1 MQSDTATTPLEKET
15 LLAQVAQ
22 SRARILELAQDGRL
36 NSERLSELAN
46 TEANLALALN
56 LGALP
61 ENPREQFLAVYA
73 FTRPYLERLTQHDP
87 AHLVVADETHSYTP
101 RTILRRVLDHALDHL
116 NQIDQWLVW
125 QQQGVVPTPTDG
137 WASSDD
143 TMPEDFQPL
152 SPKELQSWLWRID
165 LSLAMVAQRAGQLSE
180 QQLDWTP
187 PDGGWTLRYMLRHLA
202 FAGAY
207 YAIWLDEPLP
217 DSARERYQEA
227 NARFERQL
235 RQIFTSSNLPDALF
249 LLSDTLLTAG
259 QIVQQALAEEQA
271 FA

>member
-1 MQSDTATTPLEKET
+1 MEPDTITMDTAKEAM
-15 LLAQVAQ
+15 LAQIAQ
-22 SRARILELAQDGRL
+22 SRAHVLTLAQDGQL
-36 NSERLSELAN
+36 NPEHLYQLAN
-46 TEANLALALN
+46 TEANLALALKI
-56 LGALP
+56 GPLP
-61 ENPREQFLAVYA
+61 EDPREQFLAAYA

-87 AHLVVADETHSYTP
+87 AQLVVADETHSYTP

-116 NQIDQWLVW
+116 NQIDQWLAW
-125 QQQGVVPTPTDG
+125 QQQGIVPTPTDG

-152 SPKELQSWLWRID
+152 SSKELQSWLWRID
-165 LSLAMVAQRAGQLSE
+165 LSLGMVAHRAGQLSE

-187 PDGGWTLRYMLRHLA
+187 SGGGWSLRHVLRHLA
-202 FAGAY
+202 FVEAY

-235 RQIFTSSNLPDALF
+235 RQTLTSSAQPGELF
-249 LLSDTLLTAG
+249 LLSDTLLTAE
-259 QIVQQALAEEQA
+259 QIVQLVLTEEQV

>member
-1 MQSDTATTPLEKET
+1 MEPDTITMDTEKEA

-22 SRARILELAQDGRL
+22 SRARVLALAQDGRL
-36 NSERLSELAN
+36 KPERLYELAN
-46 TEANLALALN
+46 TEANLALALR
-56 LGALP
+56 LGPLP
-61 ENPREQFLAVYA
+61 EDPREQFLAAYA

-116 NQIDQWLVW
+116 NQIDQWLAW
-125 QQQGVVPTPTDG
+125 QQQGIVPTPTDG

-165 LSLAMVAQRAGQLSE
+165 LSLGMVAHRAGQLSD

-187 PDGGWTLRYMLRHLA
+187 SDGDWSLRHVLRHLA
-202 FAGAY
+202 FVEAY
-207 YAIWLDEPLP
+207 YSIWLDEPLP
-217 DSARERYQEA
+217 DSPRERYQEA

-235 RQIFTSSNLPDALF
+235 LQTFTSSAQPDALF
-249 LLSDTLLTAG
+249 LLSDMLLTVG
-259 QIVQQALAEEQA
+259 QMAQQVLKSEQALA
-271 FA
+271 